1 MRVARV
7 LREGFADRAYVAT
20 GELASRRE
28 PGAVYSEPS
37 QATAQA
43 LGLVLH
49 GTVTLGDGTVLSL
62 PVDTLCI
69 HGDSPDAP
77 RLARA
82 VGDVLAGAGIAV
94 VAPSAGRL

>member
-1 MRVARV
+1 MRV

-20 GELASRRE
+20 GELASRQE

-49 GTVTLGDGTVLSL
+49 GTVTSGDGTVLSL

-69 HGDSPDAP
+69 HGDSPECAAAWRGP
-77 RLARA
+77 SVTSWPA
-82 VGDVLAGAGIAV
+82 AGIAV